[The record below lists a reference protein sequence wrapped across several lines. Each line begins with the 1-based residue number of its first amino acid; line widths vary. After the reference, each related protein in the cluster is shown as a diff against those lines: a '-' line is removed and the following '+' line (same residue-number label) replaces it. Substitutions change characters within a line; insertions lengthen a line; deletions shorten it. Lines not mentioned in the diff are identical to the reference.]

1 VVLTLPD
8 IVAARPHAYL
18 SFPKIISGHTDEAG
32 RTEWAW
38 RQWFRIAGPPAAV
51 AHPCPMI
58 NACGSTFSDAP
69 VSGSKSFRP
78 LVYFERSRMSGMF
91 EPDARVSIPTGGWQ
105 SNAFDH
111 RVDRGNDNQREYGR

>member
-1 VVLTLPD
+1 MVGNGHLVRAQQADPPVFLIGQVQERTIRVD
-8 IVAARPHAYL
+8 IAHAGIGAILY
-18 SFPKIISGHTDEAG
+18 
-32 RTEWAW
+32 
-38 RQWFRIAGPPAAV
+38 
-51 AHPCPMI
+51 
-58 NACGSTFSDAP
+58 SDAP

-91 EPDARVSIPTGGWQ
+91 EPAARVSIPTGGGQ